1 MRTTRWVPVLMLV
14 MPLAAVFAATL
25 PTEPYSA
32 ANFTVSLPSSWTVAE
47 DAKNGTVV
55 ARQNGRR
62 DDSAAVLFFFRTA
75 EPNVTADQL
84 LDRVGSQFAKNLMVR
99 SREGIPGG
107 GYQMVADGMSGTNQ
121 VRVGVVAVVTNG
133 VSVVSLLVARTG
145 AFDALGGMELVTNIM
160 ASFRVRNAAAP
171 ASPPSALAP
180 PGSGRLDVPP
190 LARPPTFAD
199 LAGGWGNDDSVV
211 TNYVSYRGDYAGYQ
225 SIATKEKW
233 VFDGK
238 GNVSSAFTANVAG
251 QGTARQVN
259 ERKKGTVVLS
269 PGNVMTMAWIG
280 AAPASFVIR
289 GWRELPGM
297 TVLLLNGPWYGQVP
311 ADVLGDRRIGGNLNS
326 YWVRTAR

>member
-1 MRTTRWVPVLMLV
+1 MRRLWRLL
-14 MPLAAVFAATL
+14 L
-25 PTEPYSA
+25 PHW
-32 ANFTVSLPSSWTVAE
+32 L
-47 DAKNGTVV
+47 
-55 ARQNGRR
+55 RR
-62 DDSAAVLFFFRTA
+62 
-75 EPNVTADQL
+75 
-84 LDRVGSQFAKNLMVR
+84 
-99 SREGIPGG
+99 
-107 GYQMVADGMSGTNQ
+107 
-121 VRVGVVAVVTNG
+121 
-133 VSVVSLLVARTG
+133 
-145 AFDALGGMELVTNIM
+145 
-160 ASFRVRNAAAP
+160 AAAD
-171 ASPPSALAP
+171 STY
-180 PGSGRLDVPP
+180 PP
-190 LARPPTFAD
+190 LARPLTFAD

-269 PGNVMTMAWIG
+269 PGNLVTMAWIG

-311 ADVLGDRRIGGNLNS
+311 ADVLGGSPDRREPQQLLGAHGQIKERRLFATFREVSSTGRS
-326 YWVRTAR
+326 ASP